1 MGRADLVPE
10 FSSVAFS
17 LTDPKTVSKVVK
29 TEYGY
34 HIIQLIE
41 RKGDKI
47 NCRHILRRPEVSDE
61 EAKKTLARLDSVAA
75 QIRSGKISFEQAVI
89 LFSEDKNTKNNHGIM
104 ASTDMTTGAQSS
116 RYKMEDLHFMHQD
129 VAKVVERLNV
139 GEISKA
145 FEMDANSGMKVCSIV
160 KLKNK
165 IPEHKADIT
174 DDFKLLTEIVNE
186 KKSEEIIAN
195 WIKEKIKT
203 TYISIKDSWKRTGYK
218 YNWLKS

>member
-1 MGRADLVPE
+1 
-10 FSSVAFS
+10 
-17 LTDPKTVSKVVK
+17 
-29 TEYGY
+29 
-34 HIIQLIE
+34 
-41 RKGDKI
+41 
-47 NCRHILRRPEVSDE
+47 
-61 EAKKTLARLDSVAA
+61 
-75 QIRSGKISFEQAVI
+75 
-89 LFSEDKNTKNNHGIM
+89 
-104 ASTDMTTGAQSS
+104 
-116 RYKMEDLHFMHQD
+116 MHQD